1 MSLPPISPEQAK
13 RLLDDGAT
21 LVDIR
26 EADEHAREKIAGAR
40 HLLLSKLDDAD
51 LTAHLALHQGKP
63 VVFHCKSGARTLA
76 NAPRLAGKLGG
87 ECDAYLIAGGL
98 DAWKR
103 AGLPVIADRRQPL
116 ELQRQVQLGAGGLA
130 FFGTLLGLL
139 LSPWFFAVPLF
150 VGLGLMNA
158 GLTGFCGMARVL
170 MHMPWNGRVY
180 RAQSGGA

>member
-1 MSLPPISPEQAK
+1 
-13 RLLDDGAT
+13 LDGGAT

-40 HLLLSKLDDAD
+40 HMPLSKLNDAD
-51 LTAHLALHQGKP
+51 LTAHLAIHPGKP

-76 NAPRLAGKLGG
+76 NAPWLVDKLGG
-87 ECDAYLIAGGL
+87 ECEAYLIAGGL

-103 AGLPVIADRRQPL
+103 AGLPVVADRRQPL

-139 LSPWFFAVPLF
+139 VSPWFFAVPLF
-150 VGLGLMNA
+150 VGLGLINA
-158 GLTGFCGMARVL
+158 GLTGFCGMARLL
-170 MHMPWNGRVY
+170 MRMPWNRRLY
-180 RAQSGGA
+180 RPQSGRA